1 MYHRPHSK
9 YGNRFTIV
17 DGIRFDSRAEADR
30 YRVLR
35 LRERAGE
42 ISELELQPQF
52 VLIPAFEREGVK
64 YKAISYRGDFA
75 YRENGCRVV
84 EDVKGVATDLFKVK
98 EKMFRY
104 YYPDIELRVH
114 FI

>member
-42 ISELELQPQF
+42 ISELELQPHRMIF
-52 VLIPAFEREGVK
+52 ADPF
-64 YKAISYRGDFA
+64 AIIIII
-75 YRENGCRVV
+75 
-84 EDVKGVATDLFKVK
+84 L
-98 EKMFRY
+98 
-104 YYPDIELRVH
+104 
-114 FI
+114 